1 MRFRAKWTLIHFGT
15 PFVFFPLLLLLLLL
29 DTLDE
34 REKAQKPPHVSLLSR
49 GTLFFAVGHSDQL
62 KNPFVLLLFFF
73 FLCLSARLS
82 AFSVVSVSQF
92 RSKKVDAHSL
102 YVGTSHYK
110 DRANALPTDHFK
122 TFGISF

>member
-34 REKAQKPPHVSLLSR
+34 REKAQKPPHFSLLSR

-73 FLCLSARLS
+73 VCLSARLS

-92 RSKKVDAHSL
+92 RLK
-102 YVGTSHYK
+102 
-110 DRANALPTDHFK
+110 R
-122 TFGISF
+122 